1 MMSMPKI
8 NTYNELVLYI
18 NQLNSLKN
26 VQEIALKND
35 VKEVYQKF
43 QLKNIIKETVK
54 DLANDAEFRKN
65 SLKAVKNIATDFVVG
80 RLFNKNNSVKGFIT
94 TMLVEKLVAPV
105 IVNNKNKIVDFVTN
119 LVSKYS
125 HKKEDG

>member
-65 SLKAVKNIATDFVVG
+65 SLKAVKNIATDCS
-80 RLFNKNNSVKGFIT
+80 NSC
-94 TMLVEKLVAPV
+94 
-105 IVNNKNKIVDFVTN
+105 
-119 LVSKYS
+119 
-125 HKKEDG
+125 

>member
-8 NTYNELVLYI
+8 NTYNELVLHI
-18 NQLNSLKN
+18 NQLNSLKD

-54 DLANDAEFRKN
+54 DLANDAEFREN
-65 SLKAVKNIATDFVVG
+65 SFKAVKNIATDFVVG

-94 TMLVEKLVAPV
+94 TMLIEKLVAPV
-105 IVNNKNKIVDFVTN
+105 IVNNKNKIVDFVKN

-125 HKKEDG
+125 HKKEEG

>member
-105 IVNNKNKIVDFVTN
+105 IANNKNKIVDFVTN

-125 HKKEDG
+125 HKKEGE